1 MTETVTITTGGQ
13 GTMTSMVMTTQATIK
28 TDMTTIP
35 TTTERERTCI
45 TEVTGRGAHTGIKIP
60 MLTTGPGCTVEG
72 HTTRMTQLHMRLMQR
87 EAA

>member
-35 TTTERERTCI
+35 TTTERERTCMKQYI
-45 TEVTGRGAHTGIKIP
+45 SDVT
-60 MLTTGPGCTVEG
+60 
-72 HTTRMTQLHMRLMQR
+72 
-87 EAA
+87 